1 MTVIATAS
9 PHNFDYLKSL
19 GAEAVFDYRSPTCAP
34 DIKKYTENKLKLAW
48 DCMGTGVE
56 ICATALSDTEMG
68 VYGTIN
74 PADEKLLKET
84 NPKVDGPR
92 FTIGYDAFGE
102 TYVWMGEEVAPKPDE
117 MEFATA
123 FFEMSEGLLYRGI
136 IKPIKPIVNKTGK
149 GLDGALK
156 GLDDLRANNV
166 SGTRLV
172 YTL

>member
-19 GAEAVFDYRSPTCAP
+19 GAEIVFDYRSPTCAS
-34 DIKKYTENKLKLAW
+34 DIKQYTKNKLELAW

-56 ICATALSDTEMG
+56 ICATAMSDAETG

-74 PADEKLLKET
+74 PADEKLLKEI
-84 NPKVDGPR
+84 NPKLDGPR

-117 MEFATA
+117 LEFATA
-123 FFEMSEGLLYRGI
+123 FFEMSEGLLDRGI
-136 IKPIKPIVNKTGK
+136 IKPIRPIVNKTGM

-156 GLDDLRANNV
+156 GLDELRANKV